1 VRKMS
6 TSRRDFLLSG
16 LGLMG
21 AAMYGPDL
29 FNLLAQQAQAAPR
42 TVGGSKI
49 LLIIQMS
56 GGNDGLNTV
65 IPFADPAY
73 LKIRPTIG
81 IKPDVV
87 LKLDD
92 KVALNNNM
100 TPFQDLFKAGKLA
113 VIQGVG
119 YPSPNRSHF
128 RSIEIWQTAEPKK
141 VKDTGWIGRYLDLAS
156 SGKANVENIFPA
168 INVDPILPKTL
179 SAQKVVVPSIS
190 DVKNFTFKADPRYE
204 ADRTAQLSTFNTIYQ
219 KYPSNRPY
227 IEALRKVG
235 LDTTQASDSIAKMVA
250 TYKDGAKYP
259 NNGFGKGLQF
269 IAQLIVGGVNC
280 SIYNIS
286 MGGYDTHT
294 NEQNA
299 HQNLFRTL
307 TQGIEAFQKDLEAH
321 GLDKD
326 VAIMTFSEFGRRV
339 AENGGRGTDHG
350 AAAPM
355 FLIGA
360 GVKGGIY
367 GDQPS
372 LTDLDDGDLK
382 YKTDFRSVYAS
393 ILDRWLAADS
403 KAVLGDK
410 YDQLDLFQKT

>member
-1 VRKMS
+1 
-6 TSRRDFLLSG
+6 
-16 LGLMG
+16 MG